1 MSEPTP
7 KNYYVKT
14 STAKFYLR
22 DVKLVTRLQDEYCF
36 YKTDDSIIL
45 CVPDLELEYY
55 FTCNEN
61 KYNTL
66 STDLKRGV
74 IHL

>member
-7 KNYYVKT
+7 KNYYLKT

-22 DVKLVTRLQDEYCF
+22 DVKQIVPLQNVYCF
-36 YKTDDSIIL
+36 YKTDDNIIL
-45 CVPDLELEYY
+45 GVPELKLEYY
-55 FTCNEN
+55 FECNRN
-61 KYNTL
+61 KFETL
-66 STDLKRGV
+66 PTDLKRGV